1 MNVIHHFII
10 FFFFLESSTLKKKMK
25 EKEETG
31 ERKTITTQ
39 NPLNILKFP
48 NEKQR
53 NG

>member
-1 MNVIHHFII
+1 
-10 FFFFLESSTLKKKMK
+10 MK

-53 NG
+53 NGQNTQGYPCGSVAV